1 MESNAPMGSPERYAK
16 DLYWQIMAFEDLSED
31 DVRDICRLTLN
42 RLIEA
47 TEEPMNGYYRECLHY
62 INRKGGVR

>member
-1 MESNAPMGSPERYAK
+1 MESNLPSGSPERYAK

-47 TEEPMNGYYRECLHY
+47 TEEPMNIYYKECLHY